1 MSTIADGTA
10 APRASIDLREFSYH
24 AAEEDLLDLRR
35 RLQATRWPDRETVT
49 GSAQGA
55 ELSTVRKL
63 VDRWAT
69 QYDWRT
75 IEGRINAQ
83 PNFLVTIDGV
93 DLHVMH
99 VRSKHE
105 HALPLLL
112 AHGWPGTFVAL
123 MKVIAPLTDPAAY
136 GGEASDAFHLIIPSM
151 PGYGFSG
158 KPTSPGWS
166 PVRVAGAYNEL
177 MAGLGYPRWG
187 AQGGDWGAIVV
198 EQMALAKPAG
208 LVGIH
213 TNMPG
218 AVPAEV
224 DAALL
229 RGDAPPEGQT
239 DEECQA
245 CDQLASAYRHIGYA
259 QLLGGRPQTMTYLA
273 DSPAGLA
280 AFLIDNVPGSYELMA
295 RVIDGAAETLTV
307 DDLLDNITLFW
318 LTNTAI
324 SAARL
329 YWENTT
335 PYFSVKGIS
344 LPVAVS
350 AFPDELFVT
359 PRSWAEKA
367 YTNLVHYNQLPC
379 GGHFPAWEQPELFVQ
394 EVRAG
399 FRTLR

>member
-1 MSTIADGTA
+1 MNKLERSPAAAGDEIIRPFAYQASDQDLAELRQRIAA
-10 APRASIDLREFSYH
+10 A
-24 AAEEDLLDLRR
+24 
-35 RLQATRWPDRETVT
+35 RWPDRETV
-49 GSAQGA
+49 GDSSQGA
-55 ELSTVRKL
+55 QQESVRKL
-63 VDRWAT
+63 LDHWSAS
-69 QYDWRT
+69 YDWRNV
-75 IEGRINAQ
+75 ERRINAL
-83 PNFLVTIDGV
+83 PNHVTRIDGA
-93 DLHVMH
+93 DIHFLH

-105 HALPLLL
+105 NALPLLI

-123 MKVIAPLTDPAAY
+123 MKVIGPLTDPTTH
-136 GGEASDAFHLIIPSM
+136 GGEASDAFHLVIPSM
-151 PGYGFSG
+151 PGYGFSA
-158 KPTSPGWS
+158 KPASPGWN
-166 PVRVAGAYNEL
+166 PVRVASAYNNL
-177 MAGLGYPRWG
+177 MARLGCHRWA
-187 AQGGDWGAIVV
+187 AQGGDWGAIVI
-198 EQMALAKPAG
+198 EQMALRQPPG

-218 AVPAEV
+218 AVPVDV

-229 RGDAPPEGQT
+229 RGDPPPEGQT
-239 DEECQA
+239 DEERRA
-245 CDQLASAYRHIGYA
+245 CEQLASAYRHIGYA
-259 QLLGGRPQTMTYLA
+259 QLLGSRPQTMTYLA

-280 AFLIDNVPGSYELMA
+280 AFLIDNVPRSYELMA
-295 RVIDGAAETLTV
+295 RIIDGAPEALTI

-318 LTNTAI
+318 LTNTAV

-367 YTNLVHYNQLPC
+367 YMNLVHYNQLPR
-379 GGHFPAWEQPELFVQ
+379 GGHFPAWEQPDLFVQ

>member
-1 MSTIADGTA
+1 MSTIADGVA
-10 APRASIDLREFSYH
+10 ARRASIGPREFSYH
-24 AAEEDLLDLRR
+24 AAGEDLLDLKRR
-35 RLQATRWPDRETVT
+35 INATRWPDRETVC

-55 ELSTVRKL
+55 ELATVRKL
-63 VDRWAT
+63 IDHWGT
-69 QYDWRT
+69 QYDWRNV
-75 IEGRINAQ
+75 EGRINAQ
-83 PNFLVTIDGV
+83 PNFLVPIDGV
-93 DLHVMH
+93 DLHFMH

-105 HALPLLL
+105 HALPLLV

-123 MKVIAPLTDPAAY
+123 MKIIGPLTDPTAY
-136 GGEASDAFHLIIPSM
+136 GGEASDAFHLVIPSM

-158 KPTSPGWS
+158 KPTSTGWN

-177 MAGLGYPRWG
+177 MARLGYARWG

-198 EQMALAKPAG
+198 EQMALARPAG

-229 RGDAPPEGQT
+229 RGDAPPPGQT
-239 DEECQA
+239 DEECRA

-295 RVIDGAAETLTV
+295 RVIDGAPGALTI

-318 LTNTAI
+318 LTNTAV

-335 PYFSVKGIS
+335 PYFSIKGIS

-359 PRSWAEKA
+359 PRSWAQKA
-367 YTNLVHYNQLPC
+367 YTNLVHYNQLPR
-379 GGHFPAWEQPELFVQ
+379 GGHFPAWEQPELFTQ

-399 FRTLR
+399 FRSLR

>member
-1 MSTIADGTA
+1 MNTLQRRPATA
-10 APRASIDLREFSYH
+10 GDEAIRPFSYH
-24 AAEEDLLDLRR
+24 ASDQDLAELRQR
-35 RLQATRWPDRETVT
+35 IAAARWPDRETV
-49 GSAQGA
+49 GDSSQGA
-55 ELSTVRKL
+55 QQETVRKL
-63 VDRWAT
+63 VEHWAAS
-69 QYDWRT
+69 YDWRN
-75 IEGRINAQ
+75 IERRINAL
-83 PNFLVTIDGV
+83 PNHVTQIDGAEIHF
-93 DLHVMH
+93 LH
-99 VRSKHE
+99 VRSKDKG
-105 HALPLLL
+105 ALPLLI
-112 AHGWPGTFVAL
+112 AHGWPGTIVAL
-123 MKVIAPLTDPAAY
+123 MKVIGPLTDPTTH
-136 GGEASDAFHLIIPSM
+136 GGEASDAFHLVIPSM
-151 PGYGFSG
+151 PGYGFSSR
-158 KPTSPGWS
+158 PTSPGWT
-166 PVRVAGAYNEL
+166 PLRVASAYSSL
-177 MAGLGYPRWG
+177 MTRLGYDRWA

-198 EQMALAKPAG
+198 EQMALKQPAG

-218 AVPAEV
+218 AVPPDV

-229 RGDAPPEGQT
+229 RGDPPPEGQT
-239 DEECQA
+239 DEERRA
-245 CDQLASAYRHIGYA
+245 CEQLASAYRHIGYA

-280 AFLIDNVPGSYELMA
+280 AFLIDNVPRSYELMA
-295 RVIDGAAETLTV
+295 RIIDGAPETLTI

-318 LTNTAI
+318 LTNTAV

-350 AFPDELFVT
+350 AFPDELFAT

-367 YTNLVHYNQLPC
+367 YTNLVHYNQLPR